1 MPYSAKRTIANTFF
15 LRFLSLSVINTSFSY
30 IVKYSYVQQFC
41 IFATTKHI
49 FKYILII
56 LYSVVIIKFCN
67 LARDIYMI
75 VGIAME
81 TLV

>member
-1 MPYSAKRTIANTFF
+1 MSNGAKWTITDTFF
-15 LRFLSLSVINTSFSY
+15 LRILSLTIVHTTFGY
-30 IVKYSYVQQFC
+30 IVKHSYVQQFC

-49 FKYILII
+49 FKYILSI
-56 LYSVVIIKFCN
+56 LYPVVIIKFCN

-75 VGIAME
+75 VGIVME

>member
-1 MPYSAKRTIANTFF
+1 MPYSAKRTIANTIF
-15 LRFLSLSVINTSFSY
+15 LRFLSLSVINMSFSY
-30 IVKYSYVQQFC
+30 IVKYSDIQQFC

-49 FKYILII
+49 FKYILSI

-75 VGIAME
+75 VWIVME
-81 TLV
+81 ALV

>member
-1 MPYSAKRTIANTFF
+1 MPYSAKRTITDTFF
-15 LRFLSLSVINTSFSY
+15 LRFLSLSVINTSFSN
-30 IVKYSYVQQFC
+30 IVKYSYIQKFC

-49 FKYILII
+49 FKYILSI
-56 LYSVVIIKFCN
+56 LYPVIIIKFCN

-75 VGIAME
+75 VWIIME